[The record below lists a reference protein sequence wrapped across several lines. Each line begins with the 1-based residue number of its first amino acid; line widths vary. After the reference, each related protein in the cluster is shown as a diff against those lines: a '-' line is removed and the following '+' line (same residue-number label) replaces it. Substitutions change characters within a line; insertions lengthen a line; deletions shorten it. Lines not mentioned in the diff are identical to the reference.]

1 MDSMNRNK
9 SEHCARL
16 SIEDFDDLQ
25 QPAIQGLSEL
35 GSSRPAGD
43 LWSDFLVSDYLYSF
57 ETIQDSDFNAF
68 AFPHGNGL
76 SSKCKANDETVDPDC
91 MDLDPSTPV
100 TVKLEDDCPV
110 STDE

>member
-1 MDSMNRNK
+1 MDSMNHSK

-16 SIEDFDDLQ
+16 TLEDLEDLQ
-25 QPAIQGLSEL
+25 QPAIQGLREL

-57 ETIQDSDFNAF
+57 GTIQDSDFNAC
-68 AFPHGNGL
+68 AFPSDTGL
-76 SSKCKANDETVDPDC
+76 SSSCKANDETVDPDC

-110 STDE
+110 STNE